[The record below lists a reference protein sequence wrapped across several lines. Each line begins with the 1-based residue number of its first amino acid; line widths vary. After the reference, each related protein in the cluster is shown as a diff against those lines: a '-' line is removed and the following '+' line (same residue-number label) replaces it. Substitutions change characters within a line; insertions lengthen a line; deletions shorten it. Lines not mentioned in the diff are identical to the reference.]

1 MTNSTIETPATQLP
15 PLIPRELLF
24 GNPERTSPSLS
35 PDGKYLAY
43 IAPDQKNIL
52 QVWLKTVGQEETQ
65 PLTRDPKRGIRVFFW
80 TYNPESTH
88 LYSGL
93 RWR

>member
-1 MTNSTIETPATQLP
+1 MATVTELP

-35 PDGKYLAY
+35 PEGKYLAY
-43 IAPDQKNIL
+43 IAPDEKNIL

-65 PLTRDPKRGIRVFFW
+65 ALTRDPKRGIR
-80 TYNPESTH
+80 
-88 LYSGL
+88 
-93 RWR
+93 

>member
-52 QVWLKTVGQEETQ
+52 QVWSKYDIQIL
-65 PLTRDPKRGIRVFFW
+65 
-80 TYNPESTH
+80 S
-88 LYSGL
+88 LYISL
-93 RWR
+93 VSIDRFS